1 MWIGGEAMR
10 IERLASVRRDRG
22 LTQAQLAER
31 LGMQQPRISNMET
44 GLSIS
49 RTLAERI
56 AAELLC
62 SVEDIKTPTEPTVTF
77 KVSEL
82 PPQVLALLKK

>member
-1 MWIGGEAMR
+1 
-10 IERLASVRRDRG
+10 
-22 LTQAQLAER
+22 
-31 LGMQQPRISNMET
+31 MQQPRISNMET

-82 PPQVLALLKK
+82 PPQVLALLK

>member
-1 MWIGGEAMR
+1 MR

>member
-1 MWIGGEAMR
+1 MR

-82 PPQVLALLKK
+82 PPQVLALLK